1 MAFPQRFSLFIC
13 LSMNPWDSKPSTS
26 SAAQVLAGCVS
37 ARVLSQDMLDS
48 IPNDTNV
55 FSEYLQQAEQTA
67 SMTKEID
74 QKCLEMELLQLEKEG
89 AEVTHPFYLDQKI
102 KQVQK
107 FTTHLQEV
115 LREQRCLRQRLMK
128 PLCQQNLPIEA
139 NFHRYVVELL
149 DKAVHFIGNLESSVQ
164 IARSVPNVGQSI
176 KSLENGLAQL
186 LTLVTEFE
194 EVSEEVLHWRKLQAS
209 LLP

>member
-1 MAFPQRFSLFIC
+1 
-13 LSMNPWDSKPSTS
+13 MNPWDSKPSTS
-26 SAAQVLAGCVS
+26 SAAQVLAACVS
-37 ARVLSQDMLDS
+37 ARVLSQDTLDS

-55 FSEYLQQAEQTA
+55 FSEYLQQAEQIA

-89 AEVTHPFYLDQKI
+89 AEFTHPFYLDQKI

-107 FTTHLQEV
+107 FTTHLQEM

-176 KSLENGLAQL
+176 ESLENGLAQL

-194 EVSEEVLHWRKLQAS
+194 EVSEEVLHWRNLQAS
-209 LLP
+209 LFP